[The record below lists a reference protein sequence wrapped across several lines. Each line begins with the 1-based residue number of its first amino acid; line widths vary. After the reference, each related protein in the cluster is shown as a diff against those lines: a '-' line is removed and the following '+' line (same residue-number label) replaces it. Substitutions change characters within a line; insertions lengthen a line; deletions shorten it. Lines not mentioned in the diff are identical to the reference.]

1 MRHILMPLVA
11 GLLLSASTQAQRPAG
26 PQSNNPLLN
35 ASFWQEKPGLDAVK
49 AAVEKGA
56 NPAEFNGNAFD
67 PVVMAINAGASN
79 EAIIYLLEQK
89 GNDVNKIT
97 HDSRNYIHWSASKGN
112 TVVMEYLLGKGS
124 KVSNPDSHG
133 STPIMFAAGGGQ
145 QDTKVYD
152 LLISKG
158 ANLKTELNH
167 DGANALL
174 VAIGND
180 PEFKVTDY
188 FVSKG
193 LPLQSKDAA
202 GNTAFDYAAR
212 AGNIKNM
219 KLLQSKGVK
228 HTNNALIFASQGGRR
243 GGNTLDVFQYL
254 ETLGIKPTVTAKNG
268 DNVLHALVRRPGQN
282 DIIKYF
288 IGKGVNVNQTN
299 EDGNNVF
306 MNAAASN
313 RDTALIAL
321 LKAQVKDINH
331 ANKTGATALSLAVR
345 GNAPEVVEYLLNQGA
360 SLKTTDAKGNNL
372 VYYLF
377 ESYSPRNTKEFDGK
391 LALLKSKGLDIA
403 TPQQDGSTLYHLAV
417 AKNDLG
423 LLKQVQTYGADV
435 NAKNK
440 EGMTALH
447 KAAMIAK
454 DDAALKYLLSIGAKK
469 EIGTSFNET
478 AHQLAAENEYLTKQ
492 NISVDFLK

>member
-1 MRHILMPLVA
+1 MPLVA
-11 GLLLSASTQAQRPAG
+11 GMLLSTSTQAQRPAG
-26 PQSNNPLLN
+26 PQTNNPLLN

-79 EAIIYLLEQK
+79 EAIVYLLEQK
-89 GNDVNKIT
+89 GNDINKIT
-97 HDSRNYIHWSASKGN
+97 HDSRNYIHWSASRGN
-112 TVVMEYLLGKGS
+112 TVVMEYLLNKGA

-133 STPIMFAAGGGQ
+133 STPLLFAAGGQ

-152 LLISKG
+152 LLLSKG

-180 PEFKVTDY
+180 PEFKLTEY

-193 LPLQSKDAA
+193 LSLQSKDAA

-219 KLLQSKGVK
+219 QLLQSKGVK
-228 HTNNALIFASQGGRR
+228 HTNNAMIFASQGGRR
-243 GGNTLDVFQYL
+243 GANTLEVFQYL
-254 ETLGIKPTVTAKNG
+254 ESLGIKPTVTAKNG
-268 DNVLHALVRRPGQN
+268 DNVLHALVRRPGQTE
-282 DIIKYF
+282 IIKYF
-288 IGKGVNVNQTN
+288 LGKGVNVNQAN
-299 EDGNNVF
+299 EDGNTAF
-306 MNAAASN
+306 LNAAASS
-313 RDTALIAL
+313 RDTALIGL
-321 LKAQVKDINH
+321 LKTSVKDINY
-331 ANKTGATALSLAVR
+331 ANKAGATALSLAVR
-345 GNAPEVVEYLLNQGA
+345 SNAPEVVSYLLNQGA

-377 ESYSPRNTKEFDGK
+377 ESYSPRNAKEFDAK

-403 TPQQDGSTLYHLAV
+403 APQQDGSTLYHLAV

-423 LLKQVQTYGADV
+423 LLQQVQTYGADV

-469 EIGTSFNET
+469 DIGTSFNET
-478 AHQLAAENEYLTKQ
+478 AFQLAAENEYLTKQ